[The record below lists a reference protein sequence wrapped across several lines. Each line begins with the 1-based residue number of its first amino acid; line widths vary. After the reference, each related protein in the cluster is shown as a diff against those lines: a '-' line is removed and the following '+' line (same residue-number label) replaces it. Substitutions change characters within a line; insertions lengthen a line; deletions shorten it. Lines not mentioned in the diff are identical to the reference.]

1 MLDKLCYTPR
11 EAATLLS
18 VSRTKVYE
26 LMAAGLLHSIQ
37 IGRSRRIPAEALHRF
52 IVAQGEELAA

>member
-1 MLDKLCYTPR
+1 MLDKLCYTAR

-26 LMAAGLLHSIQ
+26 LLASGQLRSIR
-37 IGRSRRIPAEALHRF
+37 IGRSRRIAADELRRF
-52 IVAQGEELAA
+52 ISAQEGGIAA

>member
-1 MLDKLCYTPR
+1 MDKLCYTPR

-26 LMAAGLLHSIQ
+26 LLAAGELCSIR
-37 IGRSRRIPAEALHRF
+37 IGRSRRIPADELRRF
-52 IVAQGEELAA
+52 VSAQEKGVAA